1 MGKKKSAVLRPSS
14 DPLGAEA
21 LERSLEKS
29 RAESLRPEAAGGEVN
44 LAGSDLTAVGREYID
59 FLADKARLEDELEQ
73 LKKKMAHREAW
84 MIEKMRVDKV
94 DGIKAT
100 GSKSGLKKTLYLG
113 DDWIVSKAKGVS
125 TEQLAD
131 VLTEINIPELIGVA
145 VNANTLKATVKMQMA
160 TAGIA
165 GEAGAG
171 EKAYCQK
178 CSTFHPAT
186 MVGSSCLDCF
196 DGEHT
201 APVLIKTIDGIPAAL
216 RQILYVEKQ
225 YKLGARAS

>member
-1 MGKKKSAVLRPSS
+1 MGKKKSAVLRPST

-29 RAESLRPEAAGGEVN
+29 RTESLRPEADGGEVN
-44 LAGSDLTAVGREYID
+44 LAGSSLTDVGREYID
-59 FLADKARLEDELEQ
+59 MLAEEARLDEELKQ

-84 MIEKMRVDKV
+84 MIEQMRVSKV

-100 GSKSGLKKTLYLG
+100 GSRSGLRKTLYLG
-113 DDWIVSKAKGVS
+113 DDYIVSKAKNVS
-125 TEQLAD
+125 TEQLAA
-131 VLTEINIPELIGVA
+131 VLQEVNIPELIGVA
-145 VNANTLKATVKMQMA
+145 VNANTLKATVKMQIA

-178 CSTFHPAT
+178 CSTFRPLEL
-186 MVGSSCLDCF
+186 VGKNCSCSDN
-196 DGEHT
+196 E
-201 APVLIKTIDGIPAAL
+201 PSPSVLIKTIDGIPAAL